1 MKNYDIIKTKLPNTI
16 LVLIYTCESPFDYLD
31 EIMFELKQ
39 IDYTGTVIFDCL
51 LHSGNNEERFISCE
65 FDGNE
70 FVRSTF
76 KFLTVKKQDELRR
89 PMCVYLRND
98 RDFLHSSGLTTT
110 QIKLIEKECVI

>member
-51 LHSGNNEERFISCE
+51 LHSGNNEERFISCV

-70 FVRSTF
+70 FIRDSF
-76 KFLTVKKQDELRR
+76 KFLIVKKQDELRR
-89 PMCVYLRND
+89 PMCVYLRKD
-98 RDFLHSSGLTTT
+98 RDFLRSSGLTTA

>member
-1 MKNYDIIKTKLPNTI
+1 MTKNPDTI
-16 LVLIYTCESPFDYLD
+16 LVLIYTCESPFDYLTD
-31 EIMFELKQ
+31 LVAELKQ
-39 IDYTGTVIFDCL
+39 VKYIGTVIFDCL

-70 FVRSTF
+70 FIRSTF

-89 PMCVYLRND
+89 PTCVYLRND
-98 RDFLHSSGLTTT
+98 RDFLYSSGLTTT